1 MGTSYSATI
10 PVQCLKEHT
19 CVGCNGKFSYLFT
32 RKIKGSGGTQ
42 EAAMANAQRIAIQ
55 ETNSGVDFHACPM
68 CGIVQP
74 DMIAN
79 VKSSRFWLALSVSFA
94 TLFLTIV
101 LGLSQIARVNVS
113 ACIALAG
120 IGFATL
126 YYLFGAIYNPN
137 KNLERNTF
145 SAQKKIDAKQL
156 MVVEE
161 SKPSNVVDRFGGM
174 RSGNYVGMLCCG
186 ISIVSI
192 LSPMLLTQINGWHL
206 NDSIYPAVAGA
217 GDSPTIYFAK
227 EIRSLEGKW
236 AGSASAILKN
246 AKELGLETEILNASS
261 RDSKWSGKLKDK
273 QKTKSVWIKI
283 KLPESLNEANGK
295 VGSFGLS
302 VTARFPVPANGGFRD
317 EVSRH
322 TRQTEIKFS
331 TPNSGAK
338 FYSAW
343 LWGQVGSVLLML
355 TAAISHFST
364 VTWLRKQANPVNP
377 ITLGD
382 MSFND

>member
-55 ETNSGVDFHACPM
+55 ETNSGVDFHPCPM

-79 VKSSRFWLALSVSFA
+79 VKSTRFWLALSVSFA
-94 TLFLTIV
+94 TLLLAIV
-101 LGLSQIARVNVS
+101 LGLSQIARINVS
-113 ACIALAG
+113 AYIALAG

-126 YYLFGAIYNPN
+126 YYLLGAIYNPN
-137 KNLERNTF
+137 KNLDRNIF
-145 SAQKKIDAKQL
+145 SAQQKIDSKQL

-161 SKPSNVVDRFGGM
+161 SKPSNIVDRFSGM
-174 RSGNYVGMLCCG
+174 RTGNYVGLICCFM
-186 ISIVSI
+186 SLVAI

-217 GDSPTIYFAK
+217 GDSPTVYFAS

-246 AKELGLETEILNASS
+246 AKELGVRTAILDASS

-273 QKTKSVWIKI
+273 QKTKFVWIKI
-283 KLPESLNEANGK
+283 KLPESLDDANGK

-331 TPNSGAK
+331 TPNSGK
-338 FYSAW
+338 MFYSAW
-343 LWGQVGSVLLML
+343 LWGQIGTVLLMI
-355 TAAISHFST
+355 TAAVSHFST
-364 VTWLRKQANPVNP
+364 VTWLRKQANPITP
-377 ITLGD
+377 ITMGEMQEAD
-382 MSFND
+382 